1 MGLASCKKINF
12 KTKARKM
19 KIDKLKSSNLSNEDF
34 EWLKKSYTQSDSFNL
49 DGFASILADDVSF
62 QMGNNPMVIG
72 KEEILKNVAAFWGS
86 IHSMNHNFI
95 NVFSI
100 EKTIILEA
108 HIDYQKKDGEII
120 TIPCI
125 TIIDRNENG
134 LATSNRV
141 FIDMSPLFN

>member
-1 MGLASCKKINF
+1 
-12 KTKARKM
+12 M
-19 KIDKLKSSNLSNEDF
+19 KIDKLKSSNLSTKDF
-34 EWLKKSYTQSDSFNL
+34 EWLQHSYTQLDSFNL

-62 QMGNNPMVIG
+62 QMGNNPVVTG
-72 KEEILKNVAAFWGS
+72 KEEILKNVAAFWSS

-95 NVFSI
+95 NVFSV

-108 HIDYQKKDGEII
+108 HIDYEKKDGKII

-134 LATSNRV
+134 LATSNRI